1 MDWVKIM
8 CNLLDHRKIKMIRKG
23 PEGNTLVL
31 LWLLMLTEVGKC
43 NRGGYLMV
51 SATLPYTAETL
62 SMVTDIPLPTVQLG
76 LVTFTGL
83 DMIDQHD
90 GAIFIKNWG
99 KYQSED
105 KLEARREKE
114 RIRQQRHR
122 QNERDKMR
130 ALTAPNQ
137 VSRDSHVAMSRDV
150 TLENREDKKR
160 GEKTTTDDVRLLLSG
175 TPLSKI
181 SDQELQGL
189 AKRHGS
195 ERLLDAVDVAAETW
209 RRSREEMHNP
219 GGYLHSLCSSLMVPD
234 WYVPFSERAAQ
245 AEAAQ
250 ERKAR
255 VEVEQAALNAE
266 EEAQTARRNE
276 LWEALSEE
284 QRDEYRSA
292 VLAGLPAGIVPSM
305 GIAAMAKLLAWEAV
319 HSSNDNGSHDEEKI
333 NEVRVQAPARDSR
346 TCAKRKLRGDY

>member
-31 LWLLMLTEVGKC
+31 LWLLMLTEAGKC

-51 SATLPYTAETL
+51 SDSLPYAAETL

-76 LVTFTGL
+76 LATFTGL
-83 DMIDQHD
+83 DMIDLQD
-90 GAIFIKNWG
+90 GAIFVKNWG

-130 ALTAPNQ
+130 ALPAPAQ
-137 VSRDSHVAMSRDV
+137 VSRDGHDAMSRDV
-150 TLENREDKKR
+150 TLENRQEKNR
-160 GEKTTTDDVRLLLSG
+160 GEKTTDDIRLLLSG

-195 ERLLDAVDVAAETW
+195 ERLLKAADVAAETW

-219 GGYLHSLCSSLMVPD
+219 GGYLHSICSSLVVPD

-250 ERKAR
+250 QRKAR
-255 VEVEQAALNAE
+255 VEAEQSALNAE
-266 EEAQTARRNE
+266 EEAQSARRNE
-276 LWEALSEE
+276 LWESLSEE
-284 QRDEYRSA
+284 QREEYRSV
-292 VLAGLPAGIVPSM
+292 VLSDLPAGIVPSM
-305 GIAAMAKLLAWEAV
+305 GIMAMAKLLAWEAE
-319 HSSNDNGSHDEEKI
+319 HPSDDNGSQDEGKI
-333 NEVRVQAPARDSR
+333 SAVRVQAPARDSR
-346 TCAKRKLRGDY
+346 TCVKQKLRGDYE